1 MVIRAIRGS
10 RIYRKDGRKAGSP
23 IDEVAARVSLMLETT
38 VLLCALGVDRALG
51 ERDGVREWFHG
62 FRGEI
67 WAMRDDGPPGV
78 WLGGGGR

>member
-1 MVIRAIRGS
+1 M
-10 RIYRKDGRKAGSP
+10 
-23 IDEVAARVSLMLETT
+23 RVSFTLETS

-78 WLGGGGR
+78 WLGGGGIG